1 MTVCFLMRDRKVV
14 DPDESRGGEEQG
26 GIMRRETVIRIYQ
39 MKESIFNKRKKLKRI
54 SLFQT

>member
-1 MTVCFLMRDRKVV
+1 MRDRKVV